1 MCCVVDNKA
10 MFHGKLNLKLNQGV
24 RKMSTVRSMFKNNK
38 ALEDIREGGYGPAD
52 FDIDTAELVY
62 TPAKVSGWLCD
73 LSGPQTSSKV
83 VVYRT
88 DTGAELGVHGRG
100 YKAVPPKHMID
111 VTRNILERSDL
122 RLDNMRERID
132 TSHDGARTF
141 VHYTLPE
148 HTYETGDGDTAALS
162 LLSLTSTDGTW
173 PFMIS
178 AAADQWACTNKQVFV
193 TGAVS
198 IYKAKHTPSLD
209 IEHGGRVI
217 TKSLA
222 VFEQERELW
231 RAWQQRHFSG
241 QQAFEFFA
249 KTLKATTAVELS
261 VEGHQPEDIILAL
274 PRKNASLEYMWD
286 KYTSL
291 YRKRLGSNF
300 WAVYN
305 AMTDWS
311 THAETARKSTMT
323 NIASVKNQRH
333 EAVRAAIVSSPLRHA
348 A

>member
-1 MCCVVDNKA
+1 
-10 MFHGKLNLKLNQGV
+10 
-24 RKMSTVRSMFKNNK
+24 MSTVTPMFSNNS
-38 ALEDIREGGYGPAD
+38 ALKTIRDGGYGSAD
-52 FDIDTAELVY
+52 FDIDTAELTY
-62 TPAKVSGWLCD
+62 TPRKYRDGDVIYQD
-73 LSGPQTSSKV
+73 PQSSSKT

-88 DTGAELGVHGRG
+88 DTGAELGVHGQG

-111 VTRNILERSDL
+111 VTRDILERSDL
-122 RLDNMRERID
+122 CLNNMRERID

-141 VHYTLPE
+141 VQYTLPE

-162 LLSLTSTDGTW
+162 LLALTSTDGTW

-178 AAADQWACTNKQVFV
+178 AAANQWACTNKQVFV

-198 IYKAKHTPSLD
+198 IYKAKHTQALD

-231 RAWQQRHFSG
+231 KVWQQLEQTDRL
-241 QQAFEFFA
+241 AFDFFA
-249 KTLKATTAVELS
+249 RTLKATTALELS
-261 VEGHQPEDIILAL
+261 VEGHQPEDILNKM
-274 PRKNASLEYMWD
+274 PRRNTSLEYMWN
-286 KYTSL
+286 KYTSV
-291 YRKRLGSNF
+291 YRKRLGNNF

-311 THAETARKSTMT
+311 THAETARESTMV

-333 EAVRAAIVSSPLRHA
+333 EAIRSAIVSSEMRQA

>member
-1 MCCVVDNKA
+1 
-10 MFHGKLNLKLNQGV
+10 
-24 RKMSTVRSMFKNNK
+24 MSTVLSMFGNNK
-38 ALEDIREGGYGPAD
+38 ALKDIREGGYGSAD
-52 FDIDTAELVY
+52 FDIDTAKLTY
-62 TPAKVSGWLCD
+62 TPRKYRDGDVIYQD
-73 LSGPQTSSKV
+73 PQSSSKT

-88 DTGAELGVHGRG
+88 DTGAELGVHGHG

-122 RLDNMRERID
+122 CLNNLVERID

-141 VHYTLPE
+141 VQYKLPE

-198 IYKAKHTPSLD
+198 IYKAKHTQALD

-231 RAWQQRHFSG
+231 RAWQQWHYSG
-241 QQAFEFFA
+241 EQAFEFFA
-249 KTLKATTAVELS
+249 KTLKATKALELS
-261 VEGHQPEDIILAL
+261 LEGHKPEDIILAL

-286 KYTSL
+286 KYTSV

-311 THAETARKSTMT
+311 THAKTARKSTMV
-323 NIASVKNQRH
+323 NIAAIKSQRH
-333 EAVRAAIVSSPLRHA
+333 EAVRSAIVSSPLRHA

>member
-1 MCCVVDNKA
+1 
-10 MFHGKLNLKLNQGV
+10 
-24 RKMSTVRSMFKNNK
+24 
-38 ALEDIREGGYGPAD
+38 
-52 FDIDTAELVY
+52 
-62 TPAKVSGWLCD
+62 
-73 LSGPQTSSKV
+73 
-83 VVYRT
+83 
-88 DTGAELGVHGRG
+88 
-100 YKAVPPKHMID
+100 MID
-111 VTRNILERSDL
+111 VTRDILERSDL
-122 RLDNMRERID
+122 PLINMRQRID
-132 TSHDGARTF
+132 PSHDGSRTF
-141 VHYTLPE
+141 VQYTLPE

-162 LLSLTSTDGTW
+162 LLALTSTDGTW

-198 IYKAKHTPSLD
+198 IYKAKHTQALD

-231 RAWQQRHFSG
+231 KVWQQLEQTDR
-241 QQAFEFFA
+241 QAFDFFA
-249 KTLKATTAVELS
+249 KTLKATKALELS
-261 VEGHQPEDIILAL
+261 VEGHQPEDILNKL
-274 PRKNASLEYMWD
+274 PRRNTSLEYMWD
-286 KYTSL
+286 KYTSV

-311 THAETARKSTMT
+311 THAETARESTMS

-333 EAVRAAIVSSPLRHA
+333 EAIRSAIVSSPLRHA

>member
-1 MCCVVDNKA
+1 
-10 MFHGKLNLKLNQGV
+10 
-24 RKMSTVRSMFKNNK
+24 MSTVTPMFSNNS
-38 ALEDIREGGYGPAD
+38 ALKTIREGGYGSAD
-52 FDIDTAELVY
+52 FDIDVAPLMYQAEGRDFY
-62 TPAKVSGWLCD
+62 GYK
-73 LSGPQTSSKV
+73 QSSKSV
-83 VVYRT
+83 IYRS
-88 DTGAELGVHGRG
+88 DNGAELGVHGDG

-111 VTRNILERSDL
+111 VTRDILERSDL
-122 RLDNMRERID
+122 CLNNIRERID

-141 VHYTLPE
+141 VQYTLPE

-162 LLSLTSTDGTW
+162 LLALTSTDGTW

-178 AAADQWACTNKQVFV
+178 AAANQWACTNKQVFV

-198 IYKAKHTPSLD
+198 IYKAKHTQALD

-231 RAWQQRHFSG
+231 RAWQQLEQTDRL
-241 QQAFEFFA
+241 AFDFFA
-249 KTLKATTAVELS
+249 RTLKATKALELS
-261 VEGHQPEDIILAL
+261 VEGHQPEDILNKM
-274 PRKNASLEYMWD
+274 PRRNTSLEYMWN
-286 KYTSL
+286 KYTSV
-291 YRKRLGSNF
+291 YRKRLGNNF

-311 THAETARKSTMT
+311 THAETARKSTMV

-333 EAVRAAIVSSPLRHA
+333 EAIRSAIVSSEMRQA